1 MQELKEKNKNLLENL
16 LGENN
21 AKEKDLEILRKR
33 VMMETNQLNGI
44 NGKIILHSQI
54 SNEKN
59 QKDVSHYLP

>member
-1 MQELKEKNKNLLENL
+1 LQELKEKNKNLLENL